1 MTKESASAY
10 DFLSSFDI
18 DLNTVTKLG
27 GILRRQPVP
36 FRAPQ
41 PSTYADVSITGH
53 SRARTH
59 RPSEKVTGNVGWEI
73 TSVRT
78 PAVFAF
84 YQCHIVTEVSPP
96 SDKRQTLSKYL
107 ATLPRDRLT
116 MKLGARLTSLVVEDG
131 RVVGVKYTKIARD
144 GMGTLTTSRFLSIMG
159 TKRLLSLPIRCC
171 LHREGTR
178 SRGGTCRVARRFGH
192 PRHWRLF
199 AC

>member
-1 MTKESASAY
+1 MNAARTAAQIKLNLKDSVEEFYKYASSTGGQSVPFRLQYTNIIRPDVLFSRTNRDTIASGHGLSNEELVDVMTKESASAY

-36 FRAPQ
+36 FQAPQ

-84 YQCHIVTEVSPP
+84 YQCLIVTEVSLPP
-96 SDKRQTLSKYL
+96 MNG
-107 ATLPRDRLT
+107 RLC
-116 MKLGARLTSLVVEDG
+116 R
-131 RVVGVKYTKIARD
+131 
-144 GMGTLTTSRFLSIMG
+144 SIW
-159 TKRLLSLPIRCC
+159 P
-171 LHREGTR
+171 
-178 SRGGTCRVARRFGH
+178 
-192 PRHWRLF
+192 LF
-199 AC
+199 RAIVSP